1 MSITE
6 KDVIYRFI
14 DINFKVTKIEKNI
27 YNSPD
32 DSLSTDAYTFSN
44 NEHWCVG
51 LSHSNKTVVLPYVI
65 IRKVSKYFSLG
76 HKETV
81 KYLMEYFHTKYDF
94 PPDYDSDYLPF

>member
-1 MSITE
+1 MSIIP
-6 KDVIYRFI
+6 KDVIYRFM
-14 DINFKVTKIEKNI
+14 DITFNVTKIEKNI
-27 YNSPD
+27 YNAPND
-32 DSLSTDAYTFSN
+32 FLSTDAYTFSN

-51 LSHSNKTVVLPYVI
+51 LSHSNRTVVLPYAI